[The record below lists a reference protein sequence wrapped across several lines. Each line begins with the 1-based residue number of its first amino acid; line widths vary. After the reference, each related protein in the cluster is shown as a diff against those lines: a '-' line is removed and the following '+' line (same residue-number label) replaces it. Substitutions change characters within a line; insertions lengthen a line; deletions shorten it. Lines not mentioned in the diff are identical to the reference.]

1 MFSFPAYAQA
11 GAPGGAGGFLSAIMP
26 LLLIIP
32 IFYFLLI
39 RPQQRRAKAHREMV
53 GSVQKNDTVVT
64 AGGLVGKV
72 KKVMETEI
80 DVEIAAGTVVR
91 VVKGTLSDVR
101 PRNAPNAK
109 AAND

>member
-11 GAPGGAGGFLSAIMP
+11 GGAGGTGGFLNAIMP

-39 RPQQRRAKAHREMV
+39 RPQQKRMKAHRAMV
-53 GSVQKNDTVVT
+53 DGVKKNDTVVT
-64 AGGLVGKV
+64 AGGLIGKV
-72 KKVMETEI
+72 KKVSDTEI
-80 DVEIAAGTVVR
+80 DVDLGNGNIVK
-91 VVKGTLSDVR
+91 VVKGTLSEVR
-101 PRNAPNAK
+101 QPGMPK

>member
-11 GAPGGAGGFLSAIMP
+11 AGASGGAGGFLNAIMP

-39 RPQQRRAKAHREMV
+39 RPQQRRMKAHKAMIDAV
-53 GSVQKNDTVVT
+53 KKNDTVVT
-64 AGGLVGKV
+64 GGGLIGKV
-72 KKVMETEI
+72 KRVTETEI
-80 DVEIAAGTVVR
+80 DVDLGNGNVVK
-91 VVKGTLSDVR
+91 VVKGTLSEVR
-101 PRNAPNAK
+101 QPGTPAA

>member
-11 GAPGGAGGFLSAIMP
+11 GGAGGAGGFLNAIMP

-39 RPQQRRAKAHREMV
+39 RPQQKRMKAHKAMIEAV
-53 GSVQKNDTVVT
+53 KKNDTVVT

-72 KKVMETEI
+72 KKVRDTEV
-80 DVEIAAGTVVR
+80 DVEVASQTIVTG
-91 VVKGTLSDVR
+91 VKGTLS
-101 PRNAPNAK
+101 
-109 AAND
+109 

>member
-11 GAPGGAGGFLSAIMP
+11 GAPGGAGGILSAIMP

-39 RPQQRRAKAHREMV
+39 RPQQKRMKAHRDMIEA
-53 GSVQKNDTVVT
+53 VQRNDTVVT

-72 KKVMETEI
+72 KKVTETEVE
-80 DVEIAAGTVVR
+80 VEIAAGTTVQ
-91 VVKGTLSDVR
+91 VVKGTLSEVR
-101 PRNAPNAK
+101 PRAK
-109 AAND
+109 AAAAND

>member
-11 GAPGGAGGFLSAIMP
+11 GASGGAGAFLQGIFP

-39 RPQQRRAKAHREMV
+39 RPQQRRLKQHREMV
-53 GSVQKNDTVVT
+53 ESVQKNDTVVT

-72 KKVMETEI
+72 RKVSDLELE
-80 DVEIAAGTVVR
+80 VEIAAGTIVK

-101 PRNAPNAK
+101 PRGAAAK
-109 AAND
+109 PAND